1 MYVVILYGFLINI
14 VRYQLKKCQ
23 ISKIYGGGVV
33 ANNFK
38 NDDSFLRKLAVGAAG
53 TNVTIN
59 RLKAMGFNPIELERG
74 STGFKIWKKIKI
86 KRIRVPDILCL
97 NTGLRFESRGKTK
110 PEISMSHSRN
120 DPKRAW
126 DYGMRNDDFVS
137 IVVFDQNDDYPINL
151 KQVSPVHFISVK
163 DLRKAFT
170 AGQVSITQPKGVEE
184 GSEIRVMWTC
194 AAANQRSSVLAVESG
209 RINLTSIPEA
219 RRQSIQ
225 LSRNKGKITL
235 LTQVNTGDVV
245 EANQIVASVVPVN
258 IKLQCP
264 MSVNEAYFIDKLSS
278 VNLSERYAAAKALR
292 YRGYTTAKSVL
303 ISRMTDTDEDIYIQL
318 EAAAALA
325 AYDESN
331 GWEFMENK
339 LRSPAMTVPLETQ
352 LETVIVASEI
362 PKSRSEQLLIEVLRD
377 SQCNDELRAG
387 AAWALGQFASAASAT
402 ALVNT
407 FNLSPLEIKVEAARA
422 LLRIAEPQIPHLV
435 ALLKDGDL
443 AKRDGLSWVLARTG
457 KFNPSDIVGGAD
469 ENLRKWISYI
479 VGYGKDKF
487 VQGDVEGIC
496 KADPEV
502 YFAASVL
509 WQIMASWV
517 NNLREY

>member
-1 MYVVILYGFLINI
+1 M
-14 VRYQLKKCQ
+14 
-23 ISKIYGGGVV
+23 

-38 NDDSFLRKLAVGAAG
+38 SDDSFLRKLAVGAAG
-53 TNVTIN
+53 TNATID

-86 KRIRVPDILCL
+86 KRVRVPDILCL

-110 PEISMSHSRN
+110 LEISMSHSLN

-126 DYGMRNDDFVS
+126 DAGMRDDDIVS
-137 IVVFDQNDDYPINL
+137 IVVFEQNDDSPIDL

-163 DLRKAFT
+163 DMRKAFA

-194 AAANQRSSVLAVESG
+194 AAANQRSVVFAVESG
-209 RINLTSIPEA
+209 RISLTPIPEA

-225 LSRNKGKITL
+225 LSRSKGKITL
-235 LTQVNTGDVV
+235 LPQVNAGDTV
-245 EANQIVASVVPVN
+245 EANQIVASVVPIN
-258 IKLQCP
+258 TKLQYP
-264 MSVNEAYFIDKLSS
+264 TSVSEAYFIDKLAS

-292 YRGYTTAKSVL
+292 YLGYTIAKPVL
-303 ISRMTDTDEDIYIQL
+303 ESRMTDVDEDIYVQL

-325 AYDESN
+325 AYDDPN
-331 GWEFMENK
+331 GWEFIENK
-339 LRSPAMTVPLETQ
+339 LRSPVMTVPLETQ

-377 SQCNDELRAG
+377 SQRDDELRAG
-387 AAWALGQFASAASAT
+387 AAWALGLFASATTAT
-402 ALVNT
+402 ALVDT
-407 FNLSPLEIKVEAARA
+407 FNSSPLEIKVEAARA
-422 LLRIAEPQIPHLV
+422 LLRIAAPQIPHLID
-435 ALLKDGDL
+435 LLKNGDP
-443 AKRDGLSWVLARTG
+443 AKRDGLSWVLTRTG
-457 KFNPSDIVGGAD
+457 KFNPSAVVVGAD
-469 ENLRKWISYI
+469 GNLRKWMSYI

-487 VQGDVEGIC
+487 VPGDVEAIC

>member
-1 MYVVILYGFLINI
+1 M
-14 VRYQLKKCQ
+14 
-23 ISKIYGGGVV
+23 

-38 NDDSFLRKLAVGAAG
+38 SDDSFLRKLAVGAAG
-53 TNVTIN
+53 TNATID

-86 KRIRVPDILCL
+86 KRVRVPDVLCL

-110 PEISMSHSRN
+110 LEISMSHSLN

-126 DYGMRNDDFVS
+126 DAGMRDDDLVS
-137 IVVFDQNDDYPINL
+137 IVVFEQNNNSPVDL
-151 KQVSPVHFISVK
+151 KQISPIHFISVR
-163 DLRKAFT
+163 DMRKAC
-170 AGQVSITQPKGVEE
+170 ASGQVSITQPKGVGE

-194 AAANQRSSVLAVESG
+194 AATNQRSVVFAVESG
-209 RINLTSIPEA
+209 RISLTPIPEA

-225 LSRNKGKITL
+225 LSRSKGKITL
-235 LTQVNTGDVV
+235 LPQVNAGDTVD
-245 EANQIVASVVPVN
+245 ANQIVASVVPIN
-258 IKLQCP
+258 TNLQCP
-264 MSVNEAYFIDKLSS
+264 TSVSEAYFIDKLASI
-278 VNLSERYAAAKALR
+278 NLSERYAAAKALR
-292 YRGYTTAKSVL
+292 YRGYTTAKPVL
-303 ISRMTDTDEDIYIQL
+303 ESRMTDADEDIYVQL

-325 AYDESN
+325 AYDEPN

-362 PKSRSEQLLIEVLRD
+362 PKNRSEQLLIEVLRD
-377 SQCNDELRAG
+377 SQRDDELRAG
-387 AAWALGQFASAASAT
+387 AAWALGQFASATSAT
-402 ALVNT
+402 ALVDT
-407 FNLSPLEIKVEAARA
+407 FNSSPLEIRVEAARA
-422 LLRIAEPQIPHLV
+422 LLRIAELQTPHLID
-435 ALLKDGDL
+435 LLKNSDP

-457 KFNPSDIVGGAD
+457 KFNPSDMVVGAD
-469 ENLRKWISYI
+469 ENLRKWMGYV

-487 VQGDVEGIC
+487 VQRDVEAIC

-509 WQIMASWV
+509 WQILASWV
-517 NNLREY
+517 NDLKEY

>member
-1 MYVVILYGFLINI
+1 M
-14 VRYQLKKCQ
+14 
-23 ISKIYGGGVV
+23 

-38 NDDSFLRKLAVGAAG
+38 SDDSFLRKLAVGAAG
-53 TNVTIN
+53 TNATID

-86 KRIRVPDILCL
+86 KRVRVPDVLCL

-110 PEISMSHSRN
+110 LEISMSHSLN

-126 DYGMRNDDFVS
+126 DAGMRDDDLVS
-137 IVVFDQNDDYPINL
+137 IVVFEQNDD
-151 KQVSPVHFISVK
+151 SPVDLQQISPIHFVSVN
-163 DLRKAFT
+163 DMRKAFA

-194 AAANQRSSVLAVESG
+194 AAANQRSVVFAVESG
-209 RINLTSIPEA
+209 RISLTPIPEA

-225 LSRNKGKITL
+225 LSRSKGTITL
-235 LTQVNTGDVV
+235 LPQVNAGDTV

-258 IKLQCP
+258 TKLQCP
-264 MSVNEAYFIDKLSS
+264 TSVSEAYFIDKLAS

-292 YRGYTTAKSVL
+292 YRGYTTAKPVL
-303 ISRMTDTDEDIYIQL
+303 ESRMTDADEDIYVQL

-325 AYDESN
+325 AYNEPN

-339 LRSPAMTVPLETQ
+339 LRSPVMTVPLETQ

-377 SQCNDELRAG
+377 SQRDDELRAG
-387 AAWALGQFASAASAT
+387 AAWALGQFASATSAT
-402 ALVNT
+402 ALVDT
-407 FNLSPLEIKVEAARA
+407 FNSSPLEVKVEAARA
-422 LLRIAEPQIPHLV
+422 LLRIAEPQIPHV
-435 ALLKDGDL
+435 IDLLKNGDP
-443 AKRDGLSWVLARTG
+443 AKRDGLAWVLARTG
-457 KFNPSDIVGGAD
+457 KFNPSDMVVGAD
-469 ENLRKWISYI
+469 ENLRKWMSYV

-487 VQGDVEGIC
+487 VQSDVEAIC

-509 WQIMASWV
+509 WQIVASWV
-517 NNLREY
+517 NDLREY